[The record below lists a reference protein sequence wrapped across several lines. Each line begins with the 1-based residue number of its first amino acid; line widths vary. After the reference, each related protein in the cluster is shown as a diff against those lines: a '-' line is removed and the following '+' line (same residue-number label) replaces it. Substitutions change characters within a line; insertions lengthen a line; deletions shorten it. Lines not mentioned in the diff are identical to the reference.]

1 MLVDVIIEVLEKHK
15 IDKSV
20 IDDELAQAIASDVGE
35 QLQDMDAHNMWSTE
49 ARELFTET
57 LKELKFLKVHKT
69 ESSSVQ
75 WIELGNLIFKIE
87 ELLIKH

>member
-20 IDDELAQAIASDVGE
+20 IDDELAQALASDVGE
-35 QLQDMDAHNMWSTE
+35 QLQDMDAHNVWSTE
-49 ARELFTET
+49 AKSLLHDVVTILSQDKEAMLIDTTERR
-57 LKELKFLKVHKT
+57 
-69 ESSSVQ
+69 
-75 WIELGNLIFKIE
+75 ELGNLIFKIE

>member
-1 MLVDVIIEVLEKHK
+1 MILVDVIIEVLEKHK

-35 QLQDMDAHNMWSTE
+35 QLQDMDAHSMWSTE
-49 ARELFTET
+49 ARELLTEA
-57 LKELKFLKVHKT
+57 LKELKIFKKMVNPSGLQ
-69 ESSSVQ
+69 S
-75 WIELGNLIFKIE
+75 IELGNLIFKIE